1 MKYTWVTS
9 RQVQM
14 TKLQT
19 AVGIIFKSTNSGK
32 MMKEGEVK
40 FLFLTVTL
48 MFTRMTIVKLLSA
61 VVLR

>member
-1 MKYTWVTS
+1 
-9 RQVQM
+9 M
-14 TKLQT
+14 TRLQT
-19 AVGIIFKSTNSGK
+19 AVGITFKSTNSGK

-40 FLFLTVTL
+40 FLFLIVTL

>member
-1 MKYTWVTS
+1 
-9 RQVQM
+9 
-14 TKLQT
+14 
-19 AVGIIFKSTNSGK
+19 
-32 MMKEGEVK
+32 MKEGEVK